1 VYKRILV
8 PVDGSATSE
17 LALREATSLAKEQ
30 DAAVRLAHVID
41 DSFGYAVL
49 DTPRQIADAQAQL
62 REAGERVLADAAA
75 LARAVGVEPDAKLVV
90 IDAPGQHIYDAI
102 EKEAERW
109 GADLIVI
116 GTHGR
121 RGFRH
126 LLLGSVAEGLIRVTT
141 RPVLLIRAA

>member
-1 VYKRILV
+1 MYKHILV
-8 PVDGSATSE
+8 PVDGSTTSE
-17 LALREATSLAKEQ
+17 LALREAAALAKEQ
-30 DAAVRLAHVID
+30 NAVVRLAHVID

-49 DTPRQIADAQAQL
+49 ETPRHIAGDQAQL
-62 REAGERVLADAAA
+62 RQAGERVLADATAR
-75 LARAVGVEPDAKLVV
+75 ARAVGVEPDAKLVM
-90 IDAPGQHIYDAI
+90 IEAPGQHIFDAI

-141 RPVLLIRAA
+141 RPVLLVRGA